1 MSYKI
6 LEQNGI
12 QNENVDGAAFNNF
25 SAGGRN
31 GILKGVLNEC
41 LVYKTSSNILTISPG
56 EILVQGFRVKI
67 LDSEDFPIA
76 GFPSID
82 TDYHLIIELTLSLDR
97 SVSVRLL
104 CRPSER
110 LLQENLFGDEEGIY
124 QEEIASFVYSTQG
137 SIEELNTTMNVIS
150 GPVGEGGSSSAP
162 EIVNQYWYINGVNTG
177 VKAEG
182 EDGKDGEKGE
192 KGEQGERGEKGEQ
205 GPPGPQG
212 IQGPVGPQGPAGEG
226 ASIVVDSALSATS
239 ENPVQNKVINA
250 AIEMLKADIAGL
262 SGGTTPSVTKITL
275 HAVFGTIP
283 NEDDVST
290 ALGNLYAYGGPS
302 EEIPVAFYTEQ
313 PVLAAP
319 FELGFTVINSTSITG
334 KLSVI
339 LDDKYVLQDNL
350 TLEVFEDGTV
360 GGRTIFMGDDSFGEA
375 PKEMFYVYKNT
386 VFKYTIQGTDVNNQ
400 KFSSSCRFAVA
411 FPIYYGAGER
421 ETDVINNGTKENIW
435 SIKGTTKTVTIES
448 TNKYIWFITT
458 EKIDSVS
465 SSGFY
470 AGFVLYSEKTIGDIV
485 YNCYRS
491 TYPIVPGTYTF
502 DIK

>member
-137 SIEELNTTMNVIS
+137 SIEELNPTMNVIS
-150 GPVGEGGSSSAP
+150 GPVGEGGSLSAP
-162 EIVNQYWYINGVNTG
+162 EIVNKYWYINGVNTG

-182 EDGKDGEKGE
+182 EDGKSAYEIALKNGFEGTEAEWLESLKG
-192 KGEQGERGEKGEQ
+192 KDS
-205 GPPGPQG
+205 
-212 IQGPVGPQGPAGEG
+212 VGGEG
-226 ASIVVDSALSATS
+226 GSIEVDDELNKESQ
-239 ENPVQNKVINA
+239 NPVQNKIIA
-250 AIEMLKADIAGL
+250 EEIERIWDSVNYVEPTIGEL
-262 SGGTTPSVTKITL
+262 SLTPSSGSVEITSASGVTYNLTSFKHRETSPTNFNGKL
-275 HAVFGTIP
+275 TFKKG
-283 NEDDVST
+283 ST
-290 ALGNLYAYGGPS
+290 VLKSDIDPTDT
-302 EEIPVAFYTEQ
+302 VAS
-313 PVLAAP
+313 V
-319 FELGFTVINSTSITG
+319 SITDNNTVKTAQTITYTLTG
-334 KLSVI
+334 KSKKGNTVSKSASVSFYFASYIGANSNETISDSVI
-339 LDDKYVLQDNL
+339 ASL
-350 TLEVFEDGTV
+350 TKV
-360 GGRTIFMGDDSFGEA
+360 
-375 PKEMFYVYKNT
+375 
-386 VFKYTIQGTDVNNQ
+386 
-400 KFSSSCRFAVA
+400 SST
-411 FPIYYGAGER
+411 GL
-421 ETDVINNGTKENIW
+421 NGTREI
-435 SIKGTTKTVTIES
+435 TVS
-448 TNKYIWFITT
+448 SNGYIWFITT
-458 EKIDSVS
+458 GTINKIT
-465 SSGFY
+465 SG
-470 AGFVLYSEKTIGDIV
+470 GFDVPFSNKGSHT
-485 YNCYRS
+485 YNGGSYKCYR
-491 TYPIVPGTYTF
+491 TDNLIVAGTYTYV
-502 DIK
+502 IS